1 MIEITRQEI
10 LKLAKASRIHIHE
23 DEIDDLIVQLK
34 SVLSYA
40 ERVSEIS
47 GDAEIL
53 SAKNSNV
60 FRVDTIVKT
69 DSKPIL
75 AQAPQV
81 EDNFFVVLPILD
93 K

>member
-1 MIEITRQEI
+1 MIEITREEV

-23 DEIDDLIVQLK
+23 DEIDELIGQLK
-34 SVLSYA
+34 AVLSYA

-47 GDAEIL
+47 GDVEIA
-53 SAKNSNV
+53 SPKNINI
-60 FRVDTIVKT
+60 FRPDLVVVT

-75 AQAPQV
+75 AQAPQSD
-81 EDNFFVVLPILD
+81 DNFFVVLPILD

>member
-1 MIEITRQEI
+1 MAKITREEL
-10 LKLAKASRIHIHE
+10 LKLAKISRINLHE
-23 DEIDDLIVQLK
+23 DEIEELIEQLK

-40 ERVSEIS
+40 ECVGKIS
-47 GDAEIL
+47 GDMVTV
-53 SAKNSNV
+53 SPKNINV
-60 FRVDTIVKT
+60 YRPDIAHKS

-75 AQAPQV
+75 AQAPQA

>member
-1 MIEITRQEI
+1 MVKITREEV
-10 LKLAKASRIHIHE
+10 LKLAKTSRIHIHE
-23 DEIDDLIVQLK
+23 NEIDELVNQLK

-47 GDAEIL
+47 GNEIAL
-53 SAKNSNV
+53 STKNINV
-60 FRVDTIVKT
+60 VRPDIAVQT
-69 DSKPIL
+69 DSQPIL
-75 AQAPQV
+75 AQAPQA